1 MKRCLM
7 SLALCACFAVAAEE
21 VGDLYGSLSYSRAT
35 IQDTS
40 GLNLGTYHP
49 TTLSVGL
56 SVIAIKHLALD
67 GYVFQGYK
75 DTSNALDAN
84 TAMTLQVKQGYGFNL
99 HPYLPLSYQWG
110 LYAKLGRQFGTSETV
125 IRQNNASSTTS
136 AQFATTVYGLGVSR
150 YINSRWQLDTDY
162 TKNKHQSD
170 ESTRTTG
177 ITVSLSYKL

>member
-7 SLALCACFAVAAEE
+7 SLTLCACFAVAAEE

-136 AQFATTVYGLGVSR
+136 AQFATTVYGLGVSH

-162 TKNKHQSD
+162 TKNKRQSD